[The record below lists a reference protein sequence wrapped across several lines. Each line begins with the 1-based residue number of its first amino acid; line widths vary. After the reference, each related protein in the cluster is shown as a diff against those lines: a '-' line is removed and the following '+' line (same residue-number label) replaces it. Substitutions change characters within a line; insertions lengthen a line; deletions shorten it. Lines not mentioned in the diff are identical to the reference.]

1 MKNKSIFFIILFI
14 IIISR
19 SSILNLINNT
29 FKIFLNKD
37 NTLEINYLNDEITRL
52 KEEYNKLLDFKNNI
66 NIDETYTI
74 TNVYKNNYGFDKLII
89 NGDNYNLYD
98 EVLTTEGLIGYISKI
113 NNKYSE
119 ISYIYN
125 TKVPVRI
132 NDNYGKIISS
142 DKDNNIII
150 SEIDNVNLNDP
161 VYSVN
166 NSYIGKVIKIDNM
179 DLNTTI
185 TVKPIDLKNIDYVLV
200 RSV

>member
-1 MKNKSIFFIILFI
+1 MKNKSIFFLILLI

-19 SSILNLINNT
+19 NSILNLINNT
-29 FKIFLNKD
+29 FKIFLIKD
-37 NTLEINYLNDEITRL
+37 NTLEINYLNNEITRL

-66 NIDETYTI
+66 SIDETCTI

-98 EVLTTEGLIGYISKI
+98 EVLTKEGLIGYISKI

-132 NDNYGKIISS
+132 NNNYGKIISS

-150 SEIDNVNLNDP
+150 SEIDDANLNDS

-166 NSYIGKVIKIDNM
+166 NSYIGKVIKINNM

>member
-1 MKNKSIFFIILFI
+1 MKNKSIFFLILLI

-19 SSILNLINNT
+19 NSILNLINNT
-29 FKIFLNKD
+29 FKIFLIKD
-37 NTLEINYLNDEITRL
+37 NTLEINYLNNEITRL

-66 NIDETYTI
+66 NIDETCTI

-98 EVLTTEGLIGYISKI
+98 EVLTKEGLIGYISKI

-132 NDNYGKIISS
+132 NNNYGKIISS

-150 SEIDNVNLNDP
+150 SEIDNANLNDS

-166 NSYIGKVIKIDNM
+166 NSYIGKVIKIDNL

>member
-1 MKNKSIFFIILFI
+1 MKNKSIFFLILFI

-19 SSILNLINNT
+19 NSILNLINNT

-37 NTLEINYLNDEITRL
+37 NTLEINYLNNEITRL

-66 NIDETYTI
+66 NIDETCTI

-98 EVLTTEGLIGYISKI
+98 EVLTKEGLIGYISKI

-132 NDNYGKIISS
+132 NNNYGKIISS

-150 SEIDNVNLNDP
+150 SEIDNANLNDS

>member
-1 MKNKSIFFIILFI
+1 MKNKSIFFLILLI

-19 SSILNLINNT
+19 NSILNIINNT

-37 NTLEINYLNDEITRL
+37 NTLEINYLNNEITRL

-66 NIDETYTI
+66 NIDETCTI

-98 EVLTTEGLIGYISKI
+98 EVLTNEGLIGYISKI

-132 NDNYGKIISS
+132 NNNYGKIISS

-150 SEIDNVNLNDP
+150 SEIDNANLNDS

>member
-1 MKNKSIFFIILFI
+1 MKNKSIFFLILLIIIL
-14 IIISR
+14 SR
-19 SSILNLINNT
+19 NSILNLINNT

-37 NTLEINYLNDEITRL
+37 NTLEINYLNNEITRL

-66 NIDETYTI
+66 NIDETCTI

-98 EVLTTEGLIGYISKI
+98 EVLTNEGLIGYISKI

-132 NDNYGKIISS
+132 NNNYGKIISS

-150 SEIDNVNLNDP
+150 SEIDNANLNDS

>member
-1 MKNKSIFFIILFI
+1 MKNKSIFFLILLI

-19 SSILNLINNT
+19 NSILNLINNT
-29 FKIFLNKD
+29 FKIFLIKD
-37 NTLEINYLNDEITRL
+37 NTLEINYLNNEITRL
-52 KEEYNKLLDFKNNI
+52 KEEYNNLLDFKNNI
-66 NIDETYTI
+66 SIDETCTI

-98 EVLTTEGLIGYISKI
+98 EVLTKEGLIGYISKI

-132 NDNYGKIISS
+132 NNNYGKIISS

-150 SEIDNVNLNDP
+150 SEIDDANLNDS

>member
-1 MKNKSIFFIILFI
+1 MKNKSIFFLILLI

-19 SSILNLINNT
+19 NSILNIINNT

-37 NTLEINYLNDEITRL
+37 NTLEINYLNNEITRL

-66 NIDETYTI
+66 NIDETCTI

-98 EVLTTEGLIGYISKI
+98 EVLTNEGLIGYISKI

-150 SEIDNVNLNDP
+150 SEIDNANLNDS

-185 TVKPIDLKNIDYVLV
+185 IVKPIDLKNIDYVLV

>member
-1 MKNKSIFFIILFI
+1 MKNKSIFFLILLI

-19 SSILNLINNT
+19 NSILNLINNT

-37 NTLEINYLNDEITRL
+37 NTLEINYLNNEITRL

-66 NIDETYTI
+66 SIDETYTI

-98 EVLTTEGLIGYISKI
+98 EVLTKDGLIGYISKI

-150 SEIDNVNLNDP
+150 SEIDNANLNDS

>member
-1 MKNKSIFFIILFI
+1 MKNKSIFFLILFI

-19 SSILNLINNT
+19 NSILNLINNT

-37 NTLEINYLNDEITRL
+37 NTLEINYLNNEITRL

-66 NIDETYTI
+66 SIDEDYTI

-98 EVLTTEGLIGYISKI
+98 EVLTNEGLIGYISKI

-150 SEIDNVNLNDP
+150 SEIDNANLNDS

>member
-1 MKNKSIFFIILFI
+1 MKNKSIFFLILLI

-19 SSILNLINNT
+19 NSILNIINNT

-37 NTLEINYLNDEITRL
+37 NTLEINYLNNEITRL

-66 NIDETYTI
+66 NIDETCTI

-98 EVLTTEGLIGYISKI
+98 EVLTNEGLIGYISKI

-150 SEIDNVNLNDP
+150 SEIDNANLNDS

>member
-1 MKNKSIFFIILFI
+1 MKNKSIFFLILLI

-19 SSILNLINNT
+19 NSILNIINNT
-29 FKIFLNKD
+29 FKIFLIKD
-37 NTLEINYLNDEITRL
+37 NTLEINYLNNEITRL

-66 NIDETYTI
+66 SIDETCTI

-98 EVLTTEGLIGYISKI
+98 EVLTKEGLIGYISKI

-150 SEIDNVNLNDP
+150 SEIDNANLNDS

>member
-1 MKNKSIFFIILFI
+1 MKNKSIFFLILLI

-19 SSILNLINNT
+19 NSILNLINNT
-29 FKIFLNKD
+29 FKIFLIKD
-37 NTLEINYLNDEITRL
+37 NTLEINYLNNEITRL
-52 KEEYNKLLDFKNNI
+52 KEEYNSLLDFKNNI
-66 NIDETYTI
+66 SIDETCTI

-98 EVLTTEGLIGYISKI
+98 EVLTKEGLIGYISKI

-132 NDNYGKIISS
+132 NNNYGKIISS

-150 SEIDNVNLNDP
+150 SEIDNANLNDS

>member
-1 MKNKSIFFIILFI
+1 MKNKSIFFLILLI

-19 SSILNLINNT
+19 NSILNIINNT

-37 NTLEINYLNDEITRL
+37 NTLEINYLNNEITRL

-66 NIDETYTI
+66 NIDETCTI

-98 EVLTTEGLIGYISKI
+98 EVLTKEGLIGYISKI

-150 SEIDNVNLNDP
+150 SEIDNANLNDS

>member
-1 MKNKSIFFIILFI
+1 MKNKSIFFLILLIIV
-14 IIISR
+14 ISR
-19 SSILNLINNT
+19 NSILNLINNT

-66 NIDETYTI
+66 NIDETCTI

-98 EVLTTEGLIGYISKI
+98 EVLTNEGLIGYISKI

-150 SEIDNVNLNDP
+150 SEIDNANLNDS

>member
-1 MKNKSIFFIILFI
+1 MKNKSIFFLILLI

-19 SSILNLINNT
+19 NSILNLINNT
-29 FKIFLNKD
+29 FKIFLIKD
-37 NTLEINYLNDEITRL
+37 NTLEINYLNNEITRL
-52 KEEYNKLLDFKNNI
+52 KEEYTKLLDFKNNI
-66 NIDETYTI
+66 SIDETCTL

-98 EVLTTEGLIGYISKI
+98 EVLTKEGLIGYISKI

-150 SEIDNVNLNDP
+150 SEIDNANLNDS

>member
-1 MKNKSIFFIILFI
+1 MKNKSIFFLILLI

-19 SSILNLINNT
+19 NSILNLINNT

-66 NIDETYTI
+66 NIDETCTI

-98 EVLTTEGLIGYISKI
+98 EVLTNEGLIGYISKI

-150 SEIDNVNLNDP
+150 SEIDNVNLNDS

>member
-1 MKNKSIFFIILFI
+1 MKNKSIFFLILLI

-19 SSILNLINNT
+19 NSILNLINNT

-37 NTLEINYLNDEITRL
+37 NTLEINYLNNEITRL

-66 NIDETYTI
+66 SIDETCTI

-89 NGDNYNLYD
+89 NGDNYNLHD
-98 EVLTTEGLIGYISKI
+98 EVLTKEGLIGYISKI

-150 SEIDNVNLNDP
+150 SEIDNANLNDS

>member
-1 MKNKSIFFIILFI
+1 MKNKSIFFLILLI

-19 SSILNLINNT
+19 NSILNLINNT
-29 FKIFLNKD
+29 FKIFLIKD
-37 NTLEINYLNDEITRL
+37 NTLEINYLNNEITRL

-66 NIDETYTI
+66 SIDETCTI

-98 EVLTTEGLIGYISKI
+98 EVLTKEGLIGYISKI

-150 SEIDNVNLNDP
+150 SEIDNVNLNDS

>member
-1 MKNKSIFFIILFI
+1 MKNKSIFFLILLI

-19 SSILNLINNT
+19 NSILNLINNT
-29 FKIFLNKD
+29 FKIFLIKD
-37 NTLEINYLNDEITRL
+37 NTLEINYLNNEITRL

-66 NIDETYTI
+66 SIDETCTI

-98 EVLTTEGLIGYISKI
+98 EVLTKEGLIGYISKI

-132 NDNYGKIISS
+132 NNNYGKIISS

-150 SEIDNVNLNDP
+150 SEIDNANLNDS

>member
-1 MKNKSIFFIILFI
+1 MKNKSIFFLILLI

-19 SSILNLINNT
+19 NSILNLINNT

-37 NTLEINYLNDEITRL
+37 NTLEINYLNNEITRL

-66 NIDETYTI
+66 NIDETCTI

-98 EVLTTEGLIGYISKI
+98 EVLTNEGLIGYISKI

-150 SEIDNVNLNDP
+150 SEIDNANLNDS

>member
-1 MKNKSIFFIILFI
+1 MKNKSIFFLILLI

-19 SSILNLINNT
+19 NSILNLINNT

-37 NTLEINYLNDEITRL
+37 NTLEINYLNNEITRL

-66 NIDETYTI
+66 NIDETCTI

-98 EVLTTEGLIGYISKI
+98 EVLTKEGLIGYISKI

-150 SEIDNVNLNDP
+150 SEIDSANLNDS

>member
-1 MKNKSIFFIILFI
+1 MKNKSIFFLILLI

-19 SSILNLINNT
+19 NSILNLINNT
-29 FKIFLNKD
+29 FKIFLIKD
-37 NTLEINYLNDEITRL
+37 NTLEINYLNNEITRL

-66 NIDETYTI
+66 NIDETCTI

-98 EVLTTEGLIGYISKI
+98 EVLTNEGLIGYISKI

-132 NDNYGKIISS
+132 NNNYGKIISS

-150 SEIDNVNLNDP
+150 SEIDNANLNDS

>member
-1 MKNKSIFFIILFI
+1 MKNKSIFFLILLIIV
-14 IIISR
+14 ISR
-19 SSILNLINNT
+19 NSILNLINNT

-66 NIDETYTI
+66 SIDETCTI

-98 EVLTTEGLIGYISKI
+98 EVLTKEGLIGYISKI

-150 SEIDNVNLNDP
+150 SEIDNANLNDS

>member
-1 MKNKSIFFIILFI
+1 MKNKSIFFLILLI

-19 SSILNLINNT
+19 NSILNIINNT

-37 NTLEINYLNDEITRL
+37 NTLEINYLNNEITRL

-66 NIDETYTI
+66 SIDETCTI

-98 EVLTTEGLIGYISKI
+98 EVLTKEGLIGYISKI

-132 NDNYGKIISS
+132 NNNYGKIISS

-150 SEIDNVNLNDP
+150 SEIDNANLNDS

>member
-1 MKNKSIFFIILFI
+1 MKNKSIFFLILLIIIL
-14 IIISR
+14 SR
-19 SSILNLINNT
+19 NSILNLINNT
-29 FKIFLNKD
+29 FKIFLIKD
-37 NTLEINYLNDEITRL
+37 NTLEINYLNNEITRL

-66 NIDETYTI
+66 SIDETCTI

-98 EVLTTEGLIGYISKI
+98 EVLTKEGLIGYISKI

-132 NDNYGKIISS
+132 NNNYGKIISS

-150 SEIDNVNLNDP
+150 SEIDDANLNDS

-166 NSYIGKVIKIDNM
+166 NSYIGKVIKINNM

>member
-37 NTLEINYLNDEITRL
+37 NALEINYLNDEIIRL

-89 NGDNYNLYD
+89 NGNNYNLYD
-98 EVLTTEGLIGYISKI
+98 EVLTAEGLIGYISKI

-150 SEIDNVNLNDP
+150 SEIDNANLNDH

>member
-1 MKNKSIFFIILFI
+1 MKNKSIFFLILLI

-19 SSILNLINNT
+19 NSILNLINNT
-29 FKIFLNKD
+29 FKIFLIKD
-37 NTLEINYLNDEITRL
+37 NTLEINYLNNEITRL
-52 KEEYNKLLDFKNNI
+52 KEEYNNLLDFKNNI
-66 NIDETYTI
+66 SIDETCTI

-98 EVLTTEGLIGYISKI
+98 EVLTKEGLIGYISKI

-132 NDNYGKIISS
+132 NNNYGKIISS

-150 SEIDNVNLNDP
+150 SEIDNANLNDS

>member
-1 MKNKSIFFIILFI
+1 MKNKSIFFLILLIIV
-14 IIISR
+14 ISR
-19 SSILNLINNT
+19 NSILNLINNT

-66 NIDETYTI
+66 NIDETCTI

-98 EVLTTEGLIGYISKI
+98 EVLTKEGLIGYISKI

-150 SEIDNVNLNDP
+150 SEIDNANLNDS

>member
-1 MKNKSIFFIILFI
+1 MKNKSIFFLILLI

-19 SSILNLINNT
+19 NSILNLINNT

-37 NTLEINYLNDEITRL
+37 NTLEINYLNNEIIRL

-66 NIDETYTI
+66 NIDETCTI

-98 EVLTTEGLIGYISKI
+98 EVLTKEGLIGYISKI

-150 SEIDNVNLNDP
+150 SEIDNANLNDS

>member
-1 MKNKSIFFIILFI
+1 MKNKSIFFLILFI

-98 EVLTTEGLIGYISKI
+98 EVLTYEGLIGYISKI
-113 NNKYSE
+113 NNKHSE

-150 SEIDNVNLNDP
+150 SEIDNANLNDP

-185 TVKPIDLKNIDYVLV
+185 TVKPIDFKNIDYVLV

>member
-1 MKNKSIFFIILFI
+1 MKNKSIFFLILLI

-19 SSILNLINNT
+19 NSILNLINNT
-29 FKIFLNKD
+29 FKIFLIKD
-37 NTLEINYLNDEITRL
+37 NTLEINYLNNEITRI

-66 NIDETYTI
+66 NIDETCTI

-98 EVLTTEGLIGYISKI
+98 EVLTKEGLIGYISKI

-150 SEIDNVNLNDP
+150 SEIDNANLNDS

>member
-1 MKNKSIFFIILFI
+1 MKNKSIFFLILLI

-19 SSILNLINNT
+19 NSILNLINNT
-29 FKIFLNKD
+29 FKIFLIKD
-37 NTLEINYLNDEITRL
+37 NTLEINYLNNDITRL

-66 NIDETYTI
+66 SIDETCTI

-98 EVLTTEGLIGYISKI
+98 EVLTKEGLIGYISKI

-125 TKVPVRI
+125 TKVPV
-132 NDNYGKIISS
+132 NDS
-142 DKDNNIII
+142 
-150 SEIDNVNLNDP
+150 

-166 NSYIGKVIKIDNM
+166 NSYIGKVIKIDYM

>member
-1 MKNKSIFFIILFI
+1 MKNKSIFFLILLI

-19 SSILNLINNT
+19 NSILNLINNT
-29 FKIFLNKD
+29 FKIFLIKD
-37 NTLEINYLNDEITRL
+37 NTLEINYLNNEITRL

-66 NIDETYTI
+66 SIDETCTI
-74 TNVYKNNYGFDKLII
+74 TNVYKNNYGFNKLII

-98 EVLTTEGLIGYISKI
+98 EVLTNEGLIGYISKI

-150 SEIDNVNLNDP
+150 SEIDNANLNDS

-185 TVKPIDLKNIDYVLV
+185 TVKPIDLKSIDYVLV

>member
-1 MKNKSIFFIILFI
+1 MKNKSIFFLILLI
-14 IIISR
+14 IIISHN
-19 SSILNLINNT
+19 SILNLINNT

-37 NTLEINYLNDEITRL
+37 NTLEINYLNNEITRL

-66 NIDETYTI
+66 NIDETCTI

-98 EVLTTEGLIGYISKI
+98 EVLTNEGLIGYISKI

-132 NDNYGKIISS
+132 NNNYGKIISS

-150 SEIDNVNLNDP
+150 SEIDNANLNDS

>member
-1 MKNKSIFFIILFI
+1 MKNKSIFFLILLI

-19 SSILNLINNT
+19 NSILNIINNT
-29 FKIFLNKD
+29 FKIFLIKD
-37 NTLEINYLNDEITRL
+37 NTLEINYLNNEITRL

-66 NIDETYTI
+66 SIDETCTI

-98 EVLTTEGLIGYISKI
+98 EVLTKEGLIGYISKI

-150 SEIDNVNLNDP
+150 SEIDNVNLNDS

>member
-1 MKNKSIFFIILFI
+1 MKNKSIFFLILLIIIL
-14 IIISR
+14 SR
-19 SSILNLINNT
+19 NSILNLINNT
-29 FKIFLNKD
+29 FKIFLIKD
-37 NTLEINYLNDEITRL
+37 NTLEINYLNNEITRL

-66 NIDETYTI
+66 SIDETCTI

-98 EVLTTEGLIGYISKI
+98 EVLTKEGLIGYISKI

-150 SEIDNVNLNDP
+150 SEIDNANLNDS

>member
-1 MKNKSIFFIILFI
+1 MKNKSIFFLILLI

-19 SSILNLINNT
+19 NSILNLINNT
-29 FKIFLNKD
+29 FKIFLIKD
-37 NTLEINYLNDEITRL
+37 NTVEINYLNNEITRL

-66 NIDETYTI
+66 NIDETCTI

-98 EVLTTEGLIGYISKI
+98 EVLTNEGLIGYISKI

-150 SEIDNVNLNDP
+150 SEIDNVNLNDS

>member
-1 MKNKSIFFIILFI
+1 MKNKSIFFLILLI

-19 SSILNLINNT
+19 NSILNLINNT
-29 FKIFLNKD
+29 FKIFLIKD
-37 NTLEINYLNDEITRL
+37 NTLEINYLNNEITRL
-52 KEEYNKLLDFKNNI
+52 KEEYTKLLDFKNNI
-66 NIDETYTI
+66 SIDETCTI

-98 EVLTTEGLIGYISKI
+98 EVLTKEGLIGYISKI

-150 SEIDNVNLNDP
+150 SEIDNANLNDS

>member
-1 MKNKSIFFIILFI
+1 MKNKSIFFLILLI

-19 SSILNLINNT
+19 NSILNLINNT
-29 FKIFLNKD
+29 FKIFLIKD
-37 NTLEINYLNDEITRL
+37 NTLEINYLNNEITRL

-66 NIDETYTI
+66 NIDETCTI

-98 EVLTTEGLIGYISKI
+98 EVLTKEGLIGYISKI

-132 NDNYGKIISS
+132 NNNYGKIISS

-150 SEIDNVNLNDP
+150 SEIDNANLNDS

>member
-1 MKNKSIFFIILFI
+1 MKNKSIFFLILLI

-19 SSILNLINNT
+19 NSILNLINNT

-37 NTLEINYLNDEITRL
+37 NTLEINYLNNEITRL
-52 KEEYNKLLDFKNNI
+52 KEEYNKLLNFKNNI
-66 NIDETYTI
+66 SIDETYTI

-98 EVLTTEGLIGYISKI
+98 EVLTKEGLIGYISKI

-150 SEIDNVNLNDP
+150 SEIDNANLNDS